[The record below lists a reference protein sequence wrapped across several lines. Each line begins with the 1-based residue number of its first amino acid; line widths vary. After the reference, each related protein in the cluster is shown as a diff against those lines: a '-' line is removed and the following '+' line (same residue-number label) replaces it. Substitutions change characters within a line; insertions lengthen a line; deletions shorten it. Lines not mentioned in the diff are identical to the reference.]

1 MKITATICISLFLFG
16 SSVGYAET
24 HSSTKAIDMSVAA
37 LESWSV
43 GDHLGAA
50 KRYEEESRLLQAEA
64 RGMETVELKILPFLE
79 VDAIKEAG
87 VQNLIHRRQ
96 KEAAENMKLANW
108 HHKEAMQLLAA
119 KEASLLGVR
128 SQESVATGVSQTSTV
143 PSGRSYLKY
152 DWMEEQDLLGW

>member
-24 HSSTKAIDMSVAA
+24 HSSTKAIDMSVAT
-37 LESWSV
+37 LESWTI

-64 RGMETVELKILPFLE
+64 RGMETVEMKILPFLE

-87 VQNLIHRRQ
+87 VQNLINRRH
-96 KEAAENMKLANW
+96 KEADENMKLAAW

-119 KEASLLGVR
+119 KEAHGPTMT
-128 SQESVATGVSQTSTV
+128 SQGSFKTEV
-143 PSGRSYLKY
+143 PTTNGGTKKASYQKY
-152 DWMEEQDLLGW
+152 DWIAEEAILGW